1 MLCGEHIL
9 YKNNVISRLRMV
21 HFFFSDALSLH
32 ALFPDA
38 LIKADMM
45 IIVADIISLGS
56 VLVELVTEVVAIV

>member
-1 MLCGEHIL
+1 MSLADYGWF
-9 YKNNVISRLRMV
+9 IS
-21 HFFFSDALSLH
+21 FFSDALSLH

-38 LIKADMM
+38 LSKADMM